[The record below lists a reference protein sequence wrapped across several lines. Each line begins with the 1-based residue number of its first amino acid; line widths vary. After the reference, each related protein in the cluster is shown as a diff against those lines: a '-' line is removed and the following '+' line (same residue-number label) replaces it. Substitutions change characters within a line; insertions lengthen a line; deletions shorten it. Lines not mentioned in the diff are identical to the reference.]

1 MNYSTSRSSRYEG
14 KTEGLHRCGVAICS
28 NAAVADGLCTMHLQR
43 KVENQMS
50 QSSDVEQHLSTGS
63 RIRSCSTQSQ
73 GVLDSQL
80 SVVAKKQRIPL
91 PVFSSDD
98 ELMASGTSMSQDR
111 QVEKAQLSDTS
122 RQSTT
127 LCAVKMGNI
136 SSATCVSDHRMT
148 SHHSALDDSLDRNCE
163 STSRRERNRIAARK
177 SRQRK
182 LDRISNLE
190 EEKARL
196 QQQRDRLVKE
206 IQVLETKSAVN
217 PLQRAIFPM
226 SDIDCQ
232 QLQLRRSRIIK
243 SLAKAYNTGNIWE
256 TFGVLREDAI
266 LSGTQ
271 NSSIELRGSEAI
283 ILDYFYNRSLF
294 RDVELNY
301 TNVECDGLRSQHFRA
316 KWTFSGLLFGRGVTL
331 NEDFAPLIQSVA
343 GKTLHIEGT
352 INFSFSGEK
361 IAYIH
366 RTANQPKLLSSLVK
380 QSGLYSEKI
389 P

>member
-1 MNYSTSRSSRYEG
+1 MNYKSTSHTSRHG
-14 KTEGLHRCGVAICS
+14 SKREGLHRCGVTICS

-43 KVENQMS
+43 VGENELS
-50 QSSDVEQHLSTGS
+50 QNSDVEQHPLIVS
-63 RIRSCSTQSQ
+63 SQ
-73 GVLDSQL
+73 GVIDSQL
-80 SVVAKKQRIPL
+80 SVAAKKQRIPL

-98 ELMASGTSMSQDR
+98 EMMASGTSMSQVKSMETM
-111 QVEKAQLSDTS
+111 QVSSRRGMSSDTAE
-122 RQSTT
+122 QETT
-127 LCAVKMGNI
+127 LCSRRVGSIYNP
-136 SSATCVSDHRMT
+136 SSVTDYRVA
-148 SHHSALDDSLDRNCE
+148 SHHSELHDALDRNCE
-163 STSRRERNRIAARK
+163 SISRRERNRIAARK

-206 IQVLETKSAVN
+206 IQGLETKSAVN

-226 SDIDCQ
+226 SDSDCQ

-243 SLAKAYNTGNIWE
+243 SLARAYNTGKIWE
-256 TFGVLREDAI
+256 TFGFLREDAI

-283 ILDYFYNRSLF
+283 ILDYFYCKSLF
-294 RDVELNY
+294 RHFELNH

-316 KWTFSGLLFGRGVTL
+316 KWTFSGILFGSGVTL
-331 NEDFAPLIQSVA
+331 NEKFAPLVRSLS

-352 INFSFSGEK
+352 TSFSFSCEK

-366 RTANQPKLLSSLVK
+366 RSANQPKLLSSLMK
-380 QSGLYSEKI
+380 QCGLYSDQV